1 MKVLFVHRKK
11 SDNYRNRVLFPLF
24 IFPILGILYLWNLEI
39 AIFIK
44 FFGGILLLFVSISF
58 HRNIPFQKDSIIV
71 TESKIEILKNNKKRT
86 ISIEDIISV
95 NSNSRISINL
105 KDGRQV
111 ILKFS
116 DWNMGLQKTR
126 DFNSA
131 IKEQLKKNTTDNN
144 A

>member
-24 IFPILGILYLWNLEI
+24 IFPILAGILYLWNLEI

-71 TESKIEILKNNKKRT
+71 TESKIEILKNNKK
-86 ISIEDIISV
+86 E
-95 NSNSRISINL
+95 NN
-105 KDGRQV
+105 
-111 ILKFS
+111 
-116 DWNMGLQKTR
+116 
-126 DFNSA
+126 FN
-131 IKEQLKKNTTDNN
+131 
-144 A
+144 